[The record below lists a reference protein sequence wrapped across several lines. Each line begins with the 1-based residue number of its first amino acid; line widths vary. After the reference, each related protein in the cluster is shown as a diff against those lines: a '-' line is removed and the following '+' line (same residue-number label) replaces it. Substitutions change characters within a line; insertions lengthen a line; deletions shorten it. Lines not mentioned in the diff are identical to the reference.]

1 MQTKKWI
8 TLGGGLMALAL
19 ATAVVIA
26 NAQTKS
32 YFVPSGG
39 MMPNLPLNSTIAVK
53 RNAYL
58 KMADVR
64 RGDIIVHTR
73 IENGRRTDSIKRVVG
88 LPGDAIAMS
97 GTTISINGRALPHKL
112 VSKIG
117 KVSVFTETMGATNY
131 PVQYGD
137 NTSPTPAFKGMVPAG
152 QVFCLGDNRDNSYD
166 SRYSGGVFFGE
177 IIGKRVP

>member
-1 MQTKKWI
+1 MQNKKVML
-8 TLGGGLMALAL
+8 LGSGLTALAL
-19 ATAVVIA
+19 ATTIVVAKVQPQPFFI
-26 NAQTKS
+26 S
-32 YFVPSGG
+32 SGSMLPG
-39 MMPNLPLNSTIAVK
+39 LPLNSTIAVK

-137 NTSPTPAFKGMVPAG
+137 NTSPTPAFKGVVSAG

-166 SRYSGGVFFGE
+166 SRYLGGVFFGE
-177 IIGKRVP
+177 IIGKKVP